1 MAKQLNEAYVVSA
14 VRTPVGKAPRGMF
27 NQTRPD
33 DLLAHAL
40 KGLLDVT
47 WPMTSSVLVRGESWR
62 HEGCHRA
69 GST

>member
-1 MAKQLNEAYVVSA
+1 
-14 VRTPVGKAPRGMF
+14 VRWDVLEFIAAPRGMF

-47 WPMTSSVLVRGESWR
+47 WHMTSSVLVRGESWR